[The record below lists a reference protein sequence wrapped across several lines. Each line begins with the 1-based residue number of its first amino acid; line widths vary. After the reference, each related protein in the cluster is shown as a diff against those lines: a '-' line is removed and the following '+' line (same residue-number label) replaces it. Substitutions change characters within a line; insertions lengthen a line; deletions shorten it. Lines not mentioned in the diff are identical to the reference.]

1 MTSRF
6 KLDNDGAD
14 VQAIVRSGFGS
25 LTHACYLLLQID
37 DPVQA
42 RAWIA
47 QMLAERLIKSV
58 ADMNAVKEV
67 AFLAFSYAG
76 LRALGLRE
84 HPDFP
89 FPSSFRR
96 GMADPIRMPLLGD
109 RSHAAWTWADIA
121 AEHFSGVHVVVAHYR
136 QRSFDD
142 KIALIDVTNPAPHG
156 VSLVKMIRT
165 CPYYIRA
172 GREPF
177 GFKDGLAQPV
187 LTELMK
193 CESIERREDEG
204 GATFEDDKV
213 MAGEFVLGYA
223 NSYGERSY
231 CPDVAGWERFAGRT
245 GGRFARN
252 GSYLAVRQIEQDI
265 AAFNK
270 FDVHEREKMFGRTFD
285 GKPLVTDPGRL
296 PKPEKD
302 LNDFRYRL
310 ADTEGFQCPRGAHVR
325 RANPRDAL
333 GWDVPSGVAASKL
346 HRLIRRGRVY
356 TDSSTCGASCG
367 SDDASAGCGN
377 GLFFIALNADLD
389 RQFEFVQQRWFTNSK
404 FGDLWDEA
412 DPALGDGGDRSFSI
426 PGCLPVGT
434 RLHNLPQF
442 TTVRGGGYFFL
453 PGLSALRFMAE
464 VTSAATDLNSGV
476 PLTRPQ
482 ASTSPLG
489 EAAS

>member
-1 MTSRF
+1 
-6 KLDNDGAD
+6 
-14 VQAIVRSGFGS
+14 
-25 LTHACYLLLQID
+25 
-37 DPVQA
+37 
-42 RAWIA
+42 
-47 QMLAERLIKSV
+47 
-58 ADMNAVKEV
+58 
-67 AFLAFSYAG
+67 
-76 LRALGLRE
+76 
-84 HPDFP
+84 
-89 FPSSFRR
+89 
-96 GMADPIRMPLLGD
+96 
-109 RSHAAWTWADIA
+109 
-121 AEHFSGVHVVVAHYR
+121 
-136 QRSFDD
+136 
-142 KIALIDVTNPAPHG
+142 
-156 VSLVKMIRT
+156 
-165 CPYYIRA
+165 
-172 GREPF
+172 
-177 GFKDGLAQPV
+177 
-187 LTELMK
+187 
-193 CESIERREDEG
+193 
-204 GATFEDDKV
+204 

-252 GSYLAVRQIEQDI
+252 GTYLAVRQIEQDI
-265 AAFNK
+265 VAFK
-270 FDVHEREKMFGRTFD
+270 QFDLPQREKMFGRTLD
-285 GKPLVTDPGRL
+285 GKPLVTDPGHL
-296 PKPEKD
+296 PNPEKD

-356 TDSSTCGASCG
+356 TDSSTCGTGCE
-367 SDDASAGCGN
+367 SDNAGAGCGN

-464 VTSAATDLNSGV
+464 FASAATDLQSNV
-476 PLTRPQ
+476 PLARPQ
-482 ASTSPLG
+482 ASLPRLRGANS
-489 EAAS
+489 